1 MILLLCGLSGAG
13 KTTLANSVKCR
24 LDQSGINS
32 EIIDG
37 DEYRTNLFKEL
48 GYSKQDR
55 FENIR
60 RLGFIASKF
69 SAKGIVTIVSAINP
83 YDEIR
88 NELKNSYP
96 DVKTIFVDCPVQQLI
111 NRDTKGLYK
120 RAFLPQ
126 GHPDRIAN
134 LTGINDQFD
143 EPTHPELHL
152 NTSTQDIEEC
162 TLSLYDF
169 IINN

>member
-24 LDQSGINS
+24 LDESGIHA

-37 DEYRTNLFKEL
+37 DEYRNTLFKEL

-83 YDEIR
+83 YAEIR
-88 NELKNSYP
+88 TELKGSYP
-96 DVKTIFVDCPVQQLI
+96 DVKTIFVDCPVEQLI
-111 NRDTKGLYK
+111 DRDTKGLYK
-120 RAFLPQ
+120 RALLPE
-126 GHPDRIAN
+126 GHPNRLNN
-134 LTGINDQFD
+134 LTGVNDQFD
-143 EPTHPELHL
+143 QPVDPELHL
-152 NTSTQDIEEC
+152 DTSAQNIEQC
-162 TLSLYDF
+162 TLRLYDF